1 MIKLSIRSAS
11 KAWGGTVNNVDAV
24 KTEMAIEEVRSRL
37 VRNAR
42 GSELYADVW
51 KFGINTAL
59 RISDMLSITLQEA
72 QTGQLKLVE
81 GKTGKRRV
89 VKLNE
94 AAMAIVKA
102 RSLPGMTYL
111 FEVNCNRAKGKPV
124 SRAAVAKAFKDVG
137 EQMGIALGTHSMRK
151 TRGWMMHKASMS
163 IELICKVLNHSSPAV
178 TMAYIGITQSEVDA
192 TYHQFVF

>member
-1 MIKLSIRSAS
+1 M
-11 KAWGGTVNNVDAV
+11 NNVDAV
-24 KTEMAIEEVRSRL
+24 KTEKAIEEVRSRL

-59 RISDMLSITLQEA
+59 RISDMLSITMQEA

-94 AAMAIVKA
+94 AAMAVVKA

-151 TRGWMMHKASMS
+151 TRGGMMHKNGMS

-178 TMAYIGITQSEVDA
+178 TMSYIGLTAQDVAD
-192 TYHQFVF
+192 TYDQFVL